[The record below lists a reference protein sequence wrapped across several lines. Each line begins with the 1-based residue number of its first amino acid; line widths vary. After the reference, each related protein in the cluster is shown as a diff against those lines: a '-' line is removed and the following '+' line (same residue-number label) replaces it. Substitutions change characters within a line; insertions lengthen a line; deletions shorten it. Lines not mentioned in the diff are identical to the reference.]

1 MKISSILGH
10 SKKSTNFNYDLVLN
24 ELNKDYNINGI
35 TRIGFTDKGY
45 EVFIVTDDD
54 LLSDIPHFHY
64 RKKKKGKP
72 NEFHTCIKITDVGYY
87 HHLGNEDR
95 LNKNQIDDL
104 IKFLNFKPLNT
115 KHFKSNWELLLFSWN
130 TQNNNI
136 IVNHNLEIPN
146 YNKLIYFK

>member
-10 SKKSTNFNYDLVLN
+10 SKKSANFNYDLVLN
-24 ELNKDYNINGI
+24 ELNKDYNISGI

-72 NEFHTCIKITDVGYY
+72 NEFHTCIKLDKAEYY
-87 HHLGNEDR
+87 HHNDNEDK
-95 LNKNQIDDL
+95 LNKKQIENL
-104 IKFLNFKPLNT
+104 IDFLNSKPLNT
-115 KHFKSNWELLLFSWN
+115 KHFKSNWELLLFIWN

-136 IVNHNLEIPN
+136 IVNHNLEIPD
-146 YNKLIYFK
+146 YNKLK